1 MRRTNWFERKFATID
16 DNGLLPGILERLDGT
31 TPRLRAL
38 IAGRKPAVTP
48 DAWSAAKELGHLV
61 DLEPLWR
68 QRISEIAAGH
78 ADMTAADLT
87 NRKTHDADHDHWTL
101 DELVDRFEPLRD
113 DLVSALRRMSDSDL
127 ERSARHPRLGTP
139 MRVIDLAYFVAEHDD
154 HHIAKLRLLLS

>member
-78 ADMTAADLT
+78 ADMGSPGVRTSTVVKVSGRCNAG
-87 NRKTHDADHDHWTL
+87 RK
-101 DELVDRFEPLRD
+101 
-113 DLVSALRRMSDSDL
+113 
-127 ERSARHPRLGTP
+127 
-139 MRVIDLAYFVAEHDD
+139 
-154 HHIAKLRLLLS
+154 